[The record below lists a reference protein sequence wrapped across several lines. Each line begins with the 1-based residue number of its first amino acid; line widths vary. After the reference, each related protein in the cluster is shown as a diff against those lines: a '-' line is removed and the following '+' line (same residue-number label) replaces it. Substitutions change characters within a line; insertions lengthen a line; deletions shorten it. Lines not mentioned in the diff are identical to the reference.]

1 LSHAECLKDHRANKA
16 SGVLVREVN
25 ILGTQTVGSD
35 ELSSITSEFIGSC
48 FNDDSEEMGEWIRNS
63 FQNRGYFT
71 SSVENVHIKGD
82 DPLSVPKP
90 VAIEAE
96 VQEGPRCVYGQIRFT
111 GNHAFASNKL
121 IAEFPVKKGDL
132 FERSKIGTGLTKVI
146 KLYVADGYLEITM
159 IPNSSIVGER
169 IDFTIDVEE
178 GSQFRMG
185 KLQIFAK
192 AEQAD
197 KLRAAW
203 SMSEAAVFD
212 ESYLEKYIETNQA
225 LLPSNFTRDFVQ
237 VVRDCLDSTVEVRLP
252 IDQLDPRSQIRPK
265 DVDCDRKNER
275 IT

>member
-1 LSHAECLKDHRANKA
+1 M
-16 SGVLVREVN
+16 REVN

-82 DPLSVPKP
+82 DPLSVPEP

-178 GSQFRMG
+178 CSQFRMG

-225 LLPSNFTRDFVQ
+225 LLPSDFTRDFVQ
-237 VVRDCLDSTVEVRLP
+237 VVIVGIPRLKCGCRSINSIRGPKLDRKMLTAIEKTSVSPDRRRLILVQGTEDST
-252 IDQLDPRSQIRPK
+252 
-265 DVDCDRKNER
+265 
-275 IT
+275 

>member
-1 LSHAECLKDHRANKA
+1 
-16 SGVLVREVN
+16 
-25 ILGTQTVGSD
+25 
-35 ELSSITSEFIGSC
+35 
-48 FNDDSEEMGEWIRNS
+48 M
-63 FQNRGYFT
+63 
-71 SSVENVHIKGD
+71 
-82 DPLSVPKP
+82 
-90 VAIEAE
+90 
-96 VQEGPRCVYGQIRFT
+96 YGQIRFT

-212 ESYLEKYIETNQA
+212 ESYLEK
-225 LLPSNFTRDFVQ
+225 
-237 VVRDCLDSTVEVRLP
+237 
-252 IDQLDPRSQIRPK
+252 
-265 DVDCDRKNER
+265 
-275 IT
+275 